1 MPGSYYSDVERT
13 IYLTYVILVEDIAKY
28 DELFQQERKFLS
40 FEYWSAH
47 VSQID
52 YDDLV
57 YGLDRLSEIVSKQPD
72 AKDGLVR
79 FLYEIILRRMEVR
92 DRSRSVNSIDVIFN
106 FDCIGFTGTPF
117 IDNYPTFA
125 YLRCQREDEIPD
137 MIDRSFY
144 AYSSEALGADLFEE
158 RFARFQGQ
166 NSHVLVE
173 YVPSDFVA
181 AADDELAVLEHIFAR
196 EERVRLQRAEQSA
209 EAGCSNVLVDL
220 CGIFKR
226 SSIHDVRDLVLR
238 QFGPDRFHY
247 VYHIDQVD
255 GSDRVLCVNSNS
267 DVQFDEEFYK
277 FLCKTYGE
285 ALRER
290 IFFFVDNRNV
300 IGKDVPFQLVYQR
313 RFGQPL
319 FMQSVVLAHDVD
331 DFSKIWQAMGRSRT
345 MNETR
350 FSIYK
355 SGVPEDAVAGEGA
368 GVRDIKAQRFTQRL
382 YERNCDCKMAG
393 NLSSIY
399 QTLVSLFNLSQGRFY
414 FCDEI
419 VNTFL
424 EKMDGTI
431 GGKLARHEEQLVQKV
446 LGVQVPAR
454 VLAHILASKFRRS
467 PVPAVAEEPL
477 TPAVLEALLRH
488 VVQQKF
494 EQRLPSGDIFDEF
507 LLLLSGEQRSLMEI
521 SYTKQQQKQKQK
533 QRNKSQDSDT
543 MDVFDKRHQLELCV
557 EVDNYFAYALEAR
570 TDLPRR
576 WLNLPLPV
584 PILSLTCALGGE
596 RREIHVYPTLQ
607 FVYSHHIQAS
617 YITQEVK
624 DALGSHP
631 DPDGVCA
638 RFLAASSAR
647 RAGEAPPGPEL
658 AHAQAGA
665 SVDPAPRSPRRSNN
679 SDAAQQLEIKVRV
692 NHVRQSPQF
701 TLAAISEGVYL
712 LGMKD
717 QFNAYDLP
725 AHPLADRIQYV
736 IDEVGLVLF
745 DRGAGGASRA
755 LDSLGPYFIENYILL
770 EVLSKQE
777 VAQNVLEYYV
787 YHKEKL
793 QRSLES
799 YSEAQGKGFI
809 CWRFLMNEAV
819 KQARADAASAR
830 ASPVPAEGG

>member
-1 MPGSYYSDVERT
+1 M
-13 IYLTYVILVEDIAKY
+13 
-28 DELFQQERKFLS
+28 
-40 FEYWSAH
+40 
-47 VSQID
+47 
-52 YDDLV
+52 
-57 YGLDRLSEIVSKQPD
+57 
-72 AKDGLVR
+72 
-79 FLYEIILRRMEVR
+79 
-92 DRSRSVNSIDVIFN
+92 
-106 FDCIGFTGTPF
+106 
-117 IDNYPTFA
+117 
-125 YLRCQREDEIPD
+125 
-137 MIDRSFY
+137 
-144 AYSSEALGADLFEE
+144 
-158 RFARFQGQ
+158 
-166 NSHVLVE
+166 
-173 YVPSDFVA
+173 
-181 AADDELAVLEHIFAR
+181 LEHIFAR

-247 VYHIDQVD
+247 VYHIDQVRGGTRPVARAHDAPTTRPRRTHDAPTTLAAQVD

-424 EKMDGTI
+424 EKMDGAP
-431 GGKLARHEEQLVQKV
+431 GGELGGVPRRGVGSHLALLVTRHHRRQAGSPRGAARAEGARRAGARAGAGAHPRQQVSEEPRPRRRRGAAHARRARGAAAACGA
-446 LGVQVPAR
+446 GVCAAETRRRDAFSQPPPPAR
-454 VLAHILASKFRRS
+454 
-467 PVPAVAEEPL
+467 PP
-477 TPAVLEALLRH
+477 
-488 VVQQKF
+488 QQKF

-607 FVYSHHIQAS
+607 FVYSHHIQAG

-658 AHAQAGA
+658 AHRPTRRRARA
-665 SVDPAPRSPRRSNN
+665 STPRR
-679 SDAAQQLEIKVRV
+679 AA
-692 NHVRQSPQF
+692 
-701 TLAAISEGVYL
+701 
-712 LGMKD
+712 
-717 QFNAYDLP
+717 
-725 AHPLADRIQYV
+725 
-736 IDEVGLVLF
+736 
-745 DRGAGGASRA
+745 RGAATTATRRSSSRSRCASTTCGRA
-755 LDSLGPYFIENYILL
+755 
-770 EVLSKQE
+770 
-777 VAQNVLEYYV
+777 
-787 YHKEKL
+787 
-793 QRSLES
+793 RSLRS
-799 YSEAQGKGFI
+799 
-809 CWRFLMNEAV
+809 R
-819 KQARADAASAR
+819 RSAR
-830 ASPVPAEGG
+830 ACTSWG